1 MPTGGMRPGESLD
14 EAAQRELEEEAG
26 YRAGRLT
33 KIVAYHTSKS
43 VLDETAHLYLA
54 EELQSAQH
62 QAADDTEF
70 IRPQVFPFTTLLRM
84 VMNGEILDSM
94 TIIAVLHVA
103 RLRGL

>member
-1 MPTGGMRPGESLD
+1 MPTGGVRPGESFE
-14 EAAQRELEEEAG
+14 EAVQRELEEEAG

-54 EELQSAQH
+54 EELQPVH
-62 QAADDTEF
+62 GRPPDDTEF
-70 IRPQVFPFTTLLRM
+70 IKPQVFPFTTLLRM
-84 VMNGEILDSM
+84 VMDGEILDSM
-94 TIIAVLHVA
+94 TIIAVLHIA